1 MRRFVEF
8 IALLLTTS
16 QIVLAQENAEEIEV
30 DGVEEVANEDM
41 EENVEEEEV
50 PTFVPDESKFFF
62 TESCLKKTDSFG

>member
-16 QIVLAQENAEEIEV
+16 QIVLAQESAEEMEV
-30 DGVEEVANEDM
+30 DSVEEVANEDM
-41 EENVEEEEV
+41 EENVEEEV

>member
-16 QIVLAQENAEEIEV
+16 QIVLAQESAEEMEV
-30 DGVEEVANEDM
+30 DNVEEVANEDM

-50 PTFVPDESKFFF
+50 PTFVPDES
-62 TESCLKKTDSFG
+62 